1 MKKNFLRVFLSFVL
15 IASFV
20 TLASAA
26 VQGKD
31 GKPYHLKLG
40 YSPSICGVP
49 LNIAV
54 EKGFFAAEGIEAEN
68 IQVAAAHIQEAVA
81 AGQVEAGQGLI
92 GKFLQ
97 PLENGLEIK
106 FTAGTHTGCN
116 SLLVP
121 ADSDIK
127 QITDLRGKRI
137 GVSGL
142 ASADIIV
149 VKRALA
155 AEGISVDM
163 RDGEVE
169 FAVFPINDLP
179 MALKNGAVDAIALN
193 DPFAAQAIKELGLRT
208 LIDTAV
214 TEPFGSEYCCAA
226 FVSSKL
232 AKERPDVA
240 AAFTRAVLK
249 ASVWVQEHPDEA
261 AKIQLD
267 KKYVAGEQEFNAS
280 IIKHYNYKPSV
291 QGGYDAIKL
300 SVQQLSEIGV
310 IKRGTDAKKFADNCY
325 AFFDDVPDTYTV
337 EESKAPID

>member
-40 YSPSICGVP
+40 YSPSLCQSP
-49 LNIAV
+49 LHIAV
-54 EKGFFAAEGIEAEN
+54 EKGFFAAEGIDAEN
-68 IQVAAAHIQEAVA
+68 VQVAAAHIQEAVG
-81 AGQVEAGQGLI
+81 AGQVEAGFGLI

-97 PLENGLEIK
+97 PVENGLGIQ
-106 FTAGTHTGCN
+106 FTAGIHTGCTRV
-116 SLLVP
+116 LVP

-127 QITDLRGKRI
+127 DVAGLRGKRI
-137 GVSGL
+137 GVTGL
-142 ASADIIV
+142 ASADIII

-155 AEGISVDM
+155 AEKISVDM

-169 FAVFPINDLP
+169 FVVFPINDLP
-179 MALKNGAVDAIALN
+179 LALKNGAVDVIALG
-193 DPFAAQAIKELGLRT
+193 DPFAAQAAEEFGLKT
-208 LIDTAV
+208 LIDTAE
-214 TEPFGSEYCCAA
+214 TAPFGDEYCCAV
-226 FVSSKL
+226 FVTNKL

-240 AAFTRAVLK
+240 AAFTRAALK
-249 ASVWVQEHPDEA
+249 ASVWINEHPEET
-261 AKIQLD
+261 AKIQLE

-280 IIKHYNYKPSV
+280 IIKHYNYVPSV

-300 SVQQLSEIGV
+300 SVQQLADIGV
-310 IKRGTDAKKFADNCY
+310 LKPGTDAKKFTDNCFT
-325 AFFDDVPDTYTV
+325 FFDDVPDTYTV